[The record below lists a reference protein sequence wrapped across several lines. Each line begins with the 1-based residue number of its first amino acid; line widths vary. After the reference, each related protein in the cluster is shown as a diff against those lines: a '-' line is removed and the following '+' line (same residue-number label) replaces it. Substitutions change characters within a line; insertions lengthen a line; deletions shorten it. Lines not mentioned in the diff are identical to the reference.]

1 MRRTSPSVAPERRI
15 SFSLYWRNSVSY
27 PNLNILALDTVEDNS
42 LLHCILN
49 HHFSLIYLNEVSE
62 QCVQLGF
69 GSDDLAIFF
78 SIET

>member
-1 MRRTSPSVAPERRI
+1 MWLLRHVLVLAYIEETPFPTLTSIFCHLIPLKTIQAG
-15 SFSLYWRNSVSY
+15 
-27 PNLNILALDTVEDNS
+27 S

-49 HHFSLIYLNEVSE
+49 HHFSVIYLNERLE

-78 SIET
+78 SMET